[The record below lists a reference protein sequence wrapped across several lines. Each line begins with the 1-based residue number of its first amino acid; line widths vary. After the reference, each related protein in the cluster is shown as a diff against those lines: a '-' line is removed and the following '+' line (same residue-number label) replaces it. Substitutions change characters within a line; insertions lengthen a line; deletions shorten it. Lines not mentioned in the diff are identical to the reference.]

1 MQPHRAP
8 LHTQHLTAANGN
20 DLGAAAIAFEAPAM
34 LSIEASGF
42 GPDSYPV
49 EVGFVLPDGSSRCT
63 LIRPLA
69 HWTHW
74 DEQAERSHLVPRET
88 ALKQGRD
95 GAEVAALLN
104 DALNG
109 QTVYCDGPAVDPT
122 WLRVLFD
129 AAGTV
134 PSFELHNLRDLLS
147 ERETTFWNV
156 LKRQVTTEMRLQR
169 RRASSDAKILQR
181 TLMRLRGPL
190 PLRR

>member
-1 MQPHRAP
+1 MISM
-8 LHTQHLTAANGN
+8 G
-20 DLGAAAIAFEAPAM
+20 G
-34 LSIEASGF
+34 SGF
-42 GPDSYPV
+42 GPESYPI

-74 DEQAERSHLVPRET
+74 DEQAERSHPVPRET
-88 ALKQGRD
+88 AVKQGRD
-95 GAEVAALLN
+95 GADVVAMLN
-104 DALNG
+104 ESLMG

-129 AAGTV
+129 AAQTA
-134 PSFELHNLRDLLS
+134 PTFELHNLHDLLS
-147 ERETTFWNV
+147 EREAAFWNV
-156 LKRQVTTEMRLQR
+156 LKRQVTAEMRLQR
-169 RRASSDAKILQR
+169 HRASSDAKILQR